1 MCNLVTY
8 RSIRLVSL
16 LNTSNVSPFILF
28 SYKFLQKEK
37 SQLLKLNK
45 WSEIKRKP
53 KGGDYS
59 GIVSISSPPTESV
72 LLKKVVAL
80 YSQRFQICH
89 AAKRSVWYNWN
100 FCPSKSTEK
109 KRKEKHYDLIL
120 TQERYNVFYNE
131 ISTTRIWF
139 KTT

>member
-53 KGGDYS
+53 KVGDYS

-100 FCPSKSTEK
+100 FCPPKSTEK
-109 KRKEKHYDLIL
+109 KRKEKKNIM
-120 TQERYNVFYNE
+120 T
-131 ISTTRIWF
+131 
-139 KTT
+139 